1 MSATVN
7 PGRSAASTRWAADM
21 ARPKKPFL
29 MRASPGV
36 MAAVEKLAAVE
47 LRSVN
52 AQVEVLLREA
62 LHRRG
67 LNTSGDPPPTDDA

>member
-1 MSATVN
+1 M
-7 PGRSAASTRWAADM
+7 AAKPR
-21 ARPKKPFL
+21 KPFL

-36 MAAVEKLAAVE
+36 MAAVERLAAAE

-62 LHRRG
+62 LLRRG
-67 LNTSGDPPPTDDA
+67 IAVAGSEAGNGLGPDDPA

>member
-1 MSATVN
+1 
-7 PGRSAASTRWAADM
+7 M
-21 ARPKKPFL
+21 ARPRKPFL

-36 MAAVEKLAAVE
+36 MAAVEKLAAAE
-47 LRSVN
+47 LRSIN

-67 LNTSGDPPPTDDA
+67 LNPTDDPPKTDDA

>member
-1 MSATVN
+1 
-7 PGRSAASTRWAADM
+7 M
-21 ARPKKPFL
+21 ARARKPFL
-29 MRASPGV
+29 MRASPAL
-36 MAAVEKLAAVE
+36 MAAVEKLAAAE

-67 LNTSGDPPPTDDA
+67 VSSGHDDPDPDAS